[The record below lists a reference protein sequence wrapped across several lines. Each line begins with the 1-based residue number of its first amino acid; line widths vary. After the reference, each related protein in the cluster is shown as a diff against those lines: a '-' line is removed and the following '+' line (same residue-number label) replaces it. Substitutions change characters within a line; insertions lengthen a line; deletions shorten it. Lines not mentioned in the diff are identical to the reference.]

1 MQFMSKLNIGDKIEL
16 MMSDRVLKTFIISK
30 TDITKKPELAISA
43 QNTDNEILILTTCW
57 PFNSQKPGTERYI
70 VTAEALRQV
79 AITIGVEP
87 AFLSKVERDI
97 VSPPSEGKIIA
108 LAEVLN
114 EDPDLLLAMAGKV
127 SSDLLAIVKARPQL
141 IGELL
146 RELKEQPDH
155 AVLSVV
161 RNITD
166 GDW

>member
-1 MQFMSKLNIGDKIEL
+1 MNSFGSYIREKREGLHAEDKSK
-16 MMSDRVLKTFIISK
+16 S
-30 TDITKKPELAISA
+30 
-43 QNTDNEILILTTCW
+43 
-57 PFNSQKPGTERYI
+57 
-70 VTAEALRQV
+70 LRQV

-114 EDPDLLLAMAGKV
+114 EDHDLLLAMAGKV

>member
-1 MQFMSKLNIGDKIEL
+1 MNSFGSYIRERREALQADDKSK
-16 MMSDRVLKTFIISK
+16 S
-30 TDITKKPELAISA
+30 
-43 QNTDNEILILTTCW
+43 
-57 PFNSQKPGTERYI
+57 
-70 VTAEALRQV
+70 LRQV
-79 AITIGVEP
+79 AIAIGVEP

-97 VSPPSEGKIIA
+97 VSPPSEGKVIA
-108 LAEVLN
+108 LAEVLD

>member
-1 MQFMSKLNIGDKIEL
+1 M
-16 MMSDRVLKTFIISK
+16 
-30 TDITKKPELAISA
+30 
-43 QNTDNEILILTTCW
+43 
-57 PFNSQKPGTERYI
+57 NSFGSYI
-70 VTAEALRQV
+70 REKR
-79 AITIGVEP
+79 E
-87 AFLSKVERDI
+87 
-97 VSPPSEGKIIA
+97 A

>member
-1 MQFMSKLNIGDKIEL
+1 MNSFGSYVRKKREGLHIEDKSK
-16 MMSDRVLKTFIISK
+16 S
-30 TDITKKPELAISA
+30 
-43 QNTDNEILILTTCW
+43 
-57 PFNSQKPGTERYI
+57 
-70 VTAEALRQV
+70 LRQV

-97 VSPPSEGKIIA
+97 VSPPSEVKIIA

-114 EDPDLLLAMAGKV
+114 EDPDLLAMAGKV

>member
-1 MQFMSKLNIGDKIEL
+1 MNSFGSYIRKKREVLHADDKSK
-16 MMSDRVLKTFIISK
+16 S
-30 TDITKKPELAISA
+30 
-43 QNTDNEILILTTCW
+43 
-57 PFNSQKPGTERYI
+57 
-70 VTAEALRQV
+70 LRQV
-79 AITIGVEP
+79 AIAIGVEP

-97 VSPPSEGKIIA
+97 VSPPSEGKVIA
-108 LAEVLN
+108 LAEVLD

>member
-1 MQFMSKLNIGDKIEL
+1 MNSFGSYIREKREALHADDKSK
-16 MMSDRVLKTFIISK
+16 S
-30 TDITKKPELAISA
+30 
-43 QNTDNEILILTTCW
+43 
-57 PFNSQKPGTERYI
+57 
-70 VTAEALRQV
+70 LRQV
-79 AITIGVEP
+79 AIAIGVEP

-97 VSPPSEGKIIA
+97 ASPPSEGKVIA

>member
-1 MQFMSKLNIGDKIEL
+1 MNSFGSYIREKREALVAEDKSK
-16 MMSDRVLKTFIISK
+16 S
-30 TDITKKPELAISA
+30 
-43 QNTDNEILILTTCW
+43 
-57 PFNSQKPGTERYI
+57 
-70 VTAEALRQV
+70 LRQV

-97 VSPPSEGKIIA
+97 VSPPSEVKIKA

>member
-1 MQFMSKLNIGDKIEL
+1 MNSFGSYIREKREGLHAEDKSK
-16 MMSDRVLKTFIISK
+16 S
-30 TDITKKPELAISA
+30 
-43 QNTDNEILILTTCW
+43 
-57 PFNSQKPGTERYI
+57 
-70 VTAEALRQV
+70 LRQV

-114 EDPDLLLAMAGKV
+114 EDPDLLLALAGKV

>member
-1 MQFMSKLNIGDKIEL
+1 MNSFGSYIRKKREALNAEDKSK
-16 MMSDRVLKTFIISK
+16 S
-30 TDITKKPELAISA
+30 
-43 QNTDNEILILTTCW
+43 
-57 PFNSQKPGTERYI
+57 
-70 VTAEALRQV
+70 LRQV
-79 AITIGVEP
+79 AIAIGVEP

-97 VSPPSEGKIIA
+97 VSPPSEGKVIA

>member
-1 MQFMSKLNIGDKIEL
+1 MALTKITGSVIEAN
-16 MMSDRVLKTFIISK
+16 T
-30 TDITKKPELAISA
+30 IT
-43 QNTDNEILILTTCW
+43 
-57 PFNSQKPGTERYI
+57 G
-70 VTAEALRQV
+70 V
-79 AITIGVEP
+79 AIARGVEP

-97 VSPPSEGKIIA
+97 VSPPSEGKVIA
-108 LAEVLN
+108 LAEVLD

>member
-1 MQFMSKLNIGDKIEL
+1 MNSFGSYIREKREGLHADDKSK
-16 MMSDRVLKTFIISK
+16 S
-30 TDITKKPELAISA
+30 
-43 QNTDNEILILTTCW
+43 
-57 PFNSQKPGTERYI
+57 
-70 VTAEALRQV
+70 LRQV
-79 AITIGVEP
+79 AIAIGVEP

-108 LAEVLN
+108 LAGVLN

>member
-1 MQFMSKLNIGDKIEL
+1 MNSFGSYIREKREGLHADDKSK
-16 MMSDRVLKTFIISK
+16 S
-30 TDITKKPELAISA
+30 
-43 QNTDNEILILTTCW
+43 
-57 PFNSQKPGTERYI
+57 
-70 VTAEALRQV
+70 LRQV
-79 AITIGVEP
+79 AIAIGVEP

-141 IGELL
+141 IAELL

>member
-1 MQFMSKLNIGDKIEL
+1 MNSFGSYIREKREGLRADDKSK
-16 MMSDRVLKTFIISK
+16 S
-30 TDITKKPELAISA
+30 
-43 QNTDNEILILTTCW
+43 
-57 PFNSQKPGTERYI
+57 
-70 VTAEALRQV
+70 LRQV

-97 VSPPSEGKIIA
+97 VSPPSEGKVVA

>member
-1 MQFMSKLNIGDKIEL
+1 MNSFGSYIRGKREGLHADDKSK
-16 MMSDRVLKTFIISK
+16 S
-30 TDITKKPELAISA
+30 
-43 QNTDNEILILTTCW
+43 
-57 PFNSQKPGTERYI
+57 
-70 VTAEALRQV
+70 LRQV
-79 AITIGVEP
+79 AIAIGVEP

-97 VSPPSEGKIIA
+97 VSPPSEGKVVA

-146 RELKEQPDH
+146 REIKEQPDH